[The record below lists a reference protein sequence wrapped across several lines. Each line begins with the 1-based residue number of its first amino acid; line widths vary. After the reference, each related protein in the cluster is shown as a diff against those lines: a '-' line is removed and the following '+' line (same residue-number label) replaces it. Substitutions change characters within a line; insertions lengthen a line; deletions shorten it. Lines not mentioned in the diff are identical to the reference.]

1 MENAKTTEVAQEK
14 EFTLPNRKILVA
26 PVRRKGGWLPPEHEG
41 SFLFKHSYF
50 RLVVPMD
57 KRSGDL
63 IDPLTLEERK
73 FFESNKAGLALN
85 EGDLLIHNKES
96 KFWPEFT
103 VKLDKHVTEFDL
115 SKPMDYIT
123 YKVLLANTE
132 TIAPSAAEKFGKGSY
147 KYAIVEEG
155 YENETRV
162 KAASSKK
169 EAYRFFGKIDNSIEK
184 MKNFLNVYNT
194 QKPGGKS
201 VPPNASQDFL
211 IAEIEK
217 IIEHDLET
225 FLGLSRDKHYDKKIL
240 IYNALKAGALLR
252 VGMTYK
258 TPEEIIIGDN
268 LQAVI
273 SFLDN
278 SENNEEVIKIKTRI
292 ENSN

>member
-1 MENAKTTEVAQEK
+1 METKTNTAVSQEK
-14 EFTLPNRKILVA
+14 GFTLPNKKILVA

-41 SFLFKHSYF
+41 SFLFKHSYY
-50 RLVVPMD
+50 RMVVPMD

-63 IDPLTLEERK
+63 VDPLTIEERE
-73 FFESNKAGLALN
+73 FFESNKAGLALS

-96 KFWPEFT
+96 RFWKDFV
-103 VKLDKHVTEFDL
+103 VKLDKHVTQFDL

-123 YKVLLANTE
+123 YKVLLSNTE
-132 TIAPSAAEKFGKGSY
+132 TIAPTAADKYGKGSY
-147 KYAIVEEG
+147 KFAIVEEG

-169 EAYRFFGKIDNSIEK
+169 EAYRFFGKIDSSIEK

-217 IIEHDLET
+217 IIDNDLDS
-225 FLGLSRDKHYDKKIL
+225 FLGLARDKHYDKKIL
-240 IYNALKAGALLR
+240 IFNALKAGALLR
-252 VGMTYK
+252 IGMTYK
-258 TPEEIIIGDN
+258 TPEEIVIGDN
-268 LQAVI
+268 LQTVI
-273 SFLDN
+273 SYLDN
-278 SENNEEVIKIKTRI
+278 PENNEEVIKIKTRI